1 MREKP
6 SCEVCQKLKGARWD
20 AQDCAQCVPPLHP
33 ENEDAEQI
41 FFTVQDQ
48 YIMGGMGGPVA
59 INQMAIHAA
68 MDLYEVEFK
77 QDCFEK
83 VLAACRELIDE
94 SKEKQQSKKGA

>member
-1 MREKP
+1 M
-6 SCEVCQKLKGARWD
+6 S
-20 AQDCAQCVPPLHP
+20 
-33 ENEDAEQI
+33 
-41 FFTVQDQ
+41 
-48 YIMGGMGGPVA
+48 GMGGPVA

-83 VLAACRELIDE
+83 VIAACRELIDE